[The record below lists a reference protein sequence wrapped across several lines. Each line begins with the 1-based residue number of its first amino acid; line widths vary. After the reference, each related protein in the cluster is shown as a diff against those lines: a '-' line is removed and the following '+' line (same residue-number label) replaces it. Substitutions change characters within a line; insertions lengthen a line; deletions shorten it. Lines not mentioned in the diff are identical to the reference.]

1 MTVDENS
8 DIITVHL
15 KKSGL
20 TMISIRLMRLGTKKK
35 PFYRIIAID
44 SRKPRESKAKDI
56 LGYYDPLK
64 EPPEIKVDLERAN
77 YWLERGAKASKTVQ
91 SLLNKVS
98 KREKLSNQ
106 HSKT

>member
-1 MTVDENS
+1 
-8 DIITVHL
+8 
-15 KKSGL
+15 
-20 TMISIRLMRLGTKKK
+20 MRLGAKKK

-44 SRKPRESKAKDI
+44 SKKPRESKAKDI

-77 YWLERGAKASKTVQ
+77 YWLERGAQASKTVQ

-106 HSKT
+106 QSKT